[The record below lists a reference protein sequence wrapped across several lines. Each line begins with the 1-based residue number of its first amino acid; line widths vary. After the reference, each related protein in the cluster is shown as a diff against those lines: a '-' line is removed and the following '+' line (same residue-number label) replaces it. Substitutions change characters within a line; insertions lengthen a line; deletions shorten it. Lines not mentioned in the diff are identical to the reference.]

1 MLRDASVAAFLLAAL
16 AARPSSADLAGLA
29 TVIDGDT
36 IVVSGERVR
45 LQGIDVP
52 ELHQTCI
59 AYGQERACGR
69 NLGGV
74 LREHLNGRTVE

>member
-1 MLRDASVAAFLLAAL
+1 MPQSLPSCSLLSPHGR
-16 AARPSSADLAGLA
+16 RPPIWRLA